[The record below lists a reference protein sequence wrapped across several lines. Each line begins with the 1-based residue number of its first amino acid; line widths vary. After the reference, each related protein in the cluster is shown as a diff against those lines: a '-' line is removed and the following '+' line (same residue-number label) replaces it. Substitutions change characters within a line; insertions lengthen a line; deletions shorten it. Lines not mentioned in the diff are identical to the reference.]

1 VIRRAAV
8 VALCA
13 AALVL
18 GGCAIGSSDYGC
30 PGMPSKPLCL
40 PTSEIYRLTN
50 GSLAPAQMS
59 PVHTD
64 QQPDQPE
71 ERPCCNAL

>member
-1 VIRRAAV
+1 MRVPAAAI
-8 VALCA
+8 ALCA
-13 AALVL
+13 AALAL
-18 GGCAIGSSDYGC
+18 GGCAIGSQDFSC

-40 PTSEIYRLTN
+40 STSEIYRLTN

-59 PVHTD
+59 PLPTD
-64 QQPDQPE
+64 PPE